1 MADEL
6 EERDAMDWL
15 EDEEMMRQ
23 WAEVSKEEE
32 KKMLRRNEGRKYKA
46 EGVQYVPEVM
56 VLHAQ
61 IMKEAK
67 KEKEKKKVVVRST
80 EKMKEDRSKRDSKDT
95 DETVKWRSIK
105 QEEVENIVERTV
117 PENGGGSSREVQ
129 SRGGQ
134 EGCIQ
139 RTW

>member
-67 KEKEKKKVVVRST
+67 KEKERRRCSSVHR
-80 EKMKEDRSKRDSKDT
+80 KMKEDRSKRDSKDT

-117 PENGGGSSREVQ
+117 PENGGGKF
-129 SRGGQ
+129 
-134 EGCIQ
+134 
-139 RTW
+139 